1 MPKIFISY
9 SRKDEIFARQLAT
22 DLDHLGAGVW
32 IDVDDIPPG
41 VNWSSAI
48 QQGLDACDTLVLVM
62 SPDALGSTNVTD
74 EWQYFRDEGK
84 PIVPVLCRRTQ
95 IVHFQLRRIQ
105 YIDFAEQDY
114 DTALNQLRARLFD
127 DEQPKVSRRKT
138 AANLIA
144 LGNMRKVDFKLELA
158 GHRSSVLDVAF
169 SPDNVLVA
177 SCSEDKS
184 IRLWYTERRKRIKML
199 IGHEKQ
205 VNALEFSP
213 SGTFLASASDDR
225 TIRLWHTGKRF
236 CITALYGHTGAVTG
250 VAYSPSDH
258 LLASA
263 SEDSTIRL
271 WDAKAQK
278 AIETV
283 GVHEAPANDVAFSP
297 EGTLLAST
305 GMDQTVRLWDVTN
318 RAEGR
323 ELAVIPLS
331 DHARRITF
339 SPDGRYLALAMNGSG
354 LWLVDVEAR
363 TRVGSIYYADYNSS
377 CVRGVAFSPDG
388 ELLAMASLDGAIR
401 LWKVDALASGKQ
413 GRALRVLSGHESG
426 LTGVAF
432 SADGTLLASGSHD
445 ATARLWGVAK

>member
-9 SRKDEIFARQLAT
+9 SRKDEDFARQLAT
-22 DLDHLGAGVW
+22 DLDRLGASVW

-48 QQGLDACDTLVLVM
+48 QQGLDDCDTLVLVM

-84 PIVPVLCRRTQ
+84 PIVPVICRRTQ

-114 DTALNQLRARLFD
+114 EMGLNQLRTRLFD
-127 DEQPKVSRRKT
+127 DDQPTASRGKA

-144 LGNMRKVDFKLELA
+144 LGNTRKIDLKREMA
-158 GHRSSVLDVAF
+158 GHRDSVLDVAF
-169 SPDNVLVA
+169 SPDNALIA

-184 IRLWYTERRKRIKML
+184 VRLWYTARRKRIKMM

-205 VNALEFSP
+205 VNDVEFSP

-225 TIRLWHTGKRF
+225 SIRLWHTGKRY

-250 VAYSPSDH
+250 LAYSPSDN

-263 SEDSTIRL
+263 SEDATIRL

-278 AIETV
+278 ALATV
-283 GVHEAPANDVAFSP
+283 GTHEAPANDVAFSP
-297 EGTLLAST
+297 DGTLLASA
-305 GMDQTVRLWDVTN
+305 GMDQTVRLWDVAE

-323 ELAVIPLS
+323 ELAAISLS
-331 DHARRITF
+331 DHARRIKF
-339 SPDGRYLALAMNGSG
+339 SPDGRYLALALNGSG
-354 LWLVDVEAR
+354 LWLIDVESRAKI
-363 TRVGSIYYADYNSS
+363 GSVYYADYNSS
-377 CVRGVAFSPDG
+377 CVRGVAFSPDS
-388 ELLAMASLDGAIR
+388 EILAMASLDGAIR
-401 LWKVDALASGKQ
+401 LWKVEALASGKQ

-426 LTGVAF
+426 LTGVDF
-432 SADGTLLASGSHD
+432 STDGTLLASGSHD
-445 ATARLWGVAK
+445 TTARLWGVVK